1 MRRHEDGAIIAPSPS
16 TSIHRKARN
25 DYRHTIRLGYRLLAH
40 GTATLLTPEKGLRD
54 AHADPRHRSACC
66 DARAVT

>member
-1 MRRHEDGAIIAPSPS
+1 M
-16 TSIHRKARN
+16 SIHQKARN
-25 DYRHTIRLGYRLLAH
+25 DYRHTVRLGYRMWAE